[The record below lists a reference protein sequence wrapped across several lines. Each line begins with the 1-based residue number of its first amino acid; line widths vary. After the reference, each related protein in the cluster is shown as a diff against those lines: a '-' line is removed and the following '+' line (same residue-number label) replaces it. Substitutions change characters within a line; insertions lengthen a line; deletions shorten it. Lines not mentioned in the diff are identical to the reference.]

1 MKRHVGSNPT
11 VSAIFVKSA
20 RLALADLVLFRYF
33 DEKRKEE
40 NAFIAEFAGM
50 PAFSQGRTEGEN
62 CKHIL
67 FGFFKPQ
74 TAQHHV
80 RRVELGAI
88 IQVRV
93 DVGRG
98 GKVAVSQPF
107 LDLLHRYAVGQHQ

>member
-50 PAFSQGRTEGEN
+50 PAFSQGRTEGR
-62 CKHIL
+62 
-67 FGFFKPQ
+67 
-74 TAQHHV
+74 TASTYYSDFSSP
-80 RRVELGAI
+80 RLLSITSAEWSLEL
-88 IQVRV
+88 
-93 DVGRG
+93 
-98 GKVAVSQPF
+98 
-107 LDLLHRYAVGQHQ
+107 

>member
-50 PAFSQGRTEGEN
+50 PAFSQGRTEGR
-62 CKHIL
+62 
-67 FGFFKPQ
+67 
-74 TAQHHV
+74 TASKYYSDFSSPKLLSITSA
-80 RRVELGAI
+80 E
-88 IQVRV
+88 
-93 DVGRG
+93 
-98 GKVAVSQPF
+98 VS
-107 LDLLHRYAVGQHQ
+107 LEE